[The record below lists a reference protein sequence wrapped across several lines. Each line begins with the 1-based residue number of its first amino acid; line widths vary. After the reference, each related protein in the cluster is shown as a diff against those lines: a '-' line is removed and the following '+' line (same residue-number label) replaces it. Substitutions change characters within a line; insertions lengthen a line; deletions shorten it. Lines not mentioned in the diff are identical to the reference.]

1 MSHQSPK
8 SQRAQAPG
16 EKPANDNLPETV
28 KGGTHAE
35 SHAPSGSGAPKVPSG
50 LQHSGGKHSGN
61 VEAES
66 AVPTHASAPHQG
78 GGPGFAKDTGDGSR
92 TGGTVHQT

>member
-8 SQRAQAPG
+8 SQRAKAPA
-16 EKPANDNLPETV
+16 EKPASDNLPEIV
-28 KGGTHAE
+28 KGGTGPDLQ
-35 SHAPSGSGAPKVPSG
+35 SPPGSGAPKVPSG
-50 LQHSGGKHSGN
+50 LTHAGGHHKGN

-66 AVPTHASAPHQG
+66 AVPVHSSAPHQG

-92 TGGTVHQT
+92 TGGSVHQT